1 MAWRRVRRAA
11 LTAHGYRRAPLLWA
25 PADGRLLRAQVV
37 GLDELV
43 AAAPAGQVEVL
54 QRSPARR
61 MTCDVGFV
69 SASGAELPAAQ
80 PTLALVPGPD
90 HYVAKIQDATIIGGS
105 SLRLLGDPRQQAYA
119 LHDLHGQDRG
129 RRFPLTDFAT
139 RQCVGMRC
147 ELRTPDAATGL
158 QSLPTGIALTLNFGW
173 NYFHFVFE
181 VLCRMQAI
189 ETLRLPATVPWLV
202 DASTLEVPAFRALF
216 EAVNREQRP
225 VVAIAKGAWCHVETL
240 YTVGD
245 PHRIPANHR
254 RADRMRADDHAFDA
268 ASIAWLRDRLL
279 PLARRRDD
287 FPRRIYLS
295 RSRASARRRF
305 NEADLLPA
313 LERHG
318 FVSVAPETLDVFEQI
333 GLFAGAEA
341 VVGGSGAAFTN
352 LAFTSPGCHALV
364 FAREQLQA
372 TFFAPYAR
380 QCDVRLAYLTE
391 REGAPELYATVHEA
405 FRLDPTRVDAALGAI
420 AAAIERG
427 EGPSPRR

>member
-1 MAWRRVRRAA
+1 M
-11 LTAHGYRRAPLLWA
+11 
-25 PADGRLLRAQVV
+25 LRAEIV
-37 GLDELV
+37 GLDGLI
-43 AAAPAGQVEVL
+43 AAAAAGQVEVL

-61 MTCDVGFV
+61 TTCGVGFV
-69 SASGAELPAAQ
+69 SRSGSELPAAL
-80 PTLALVPGPD
+80 PPLEVVPGPD
-90 HYVAKIQDATIIGGS
+90 QYVARIADATIIGGS
-105 SLRLLGDPRQQAYA
+105 SLRLIGDPRRQAWA

-129 RRFPLTDFAT
+129 RRFLLTDGAT

-147 ELRTPDAATGL
+147 ELLPPLDGTAA
-158 QSLPTGIALTLNFGW
+158 QSLPNGIALTLNYGW
-173 NYFHFVFE
+173 NYYHFVFE
-181 VLCRMQAI
+181 VLCRIRAV
-189 ETLRLPATVPWLV
+189 EALGLPPSVPWLV
-202 DASTLEVPAFRALF
+202 DATTLEVPAFRALF
-216 EAVNREQRP
+216 EAVDRERRP
-225 VVAIAKGAWCHVETL
+225 VVCVAKGAWCHVEEL
-240 YTVGD
+240 YVVGD

-254 RADRMRADDHAFDA
+254 RVDRMRADDHAFDA
-268 ASIAWLRDRLL
+268 ASLVWLRERLL

-287 FPRRIYLS
+287 LPRRIYLS
-295 RSRASARRRF
+295 RSRASVRRRF

-352 LAFTSPGCHALV
+352 LAFASPGCHALV

-391 REGAPELYATVHEA
+391 REGPPELYATLHEA
-405 FRLDPTRVDAALGAI
+405 FRLDPARVDAALGAI
-420 AAAIERG
+420 VDAIEG
-427 EGPSPRR
+427 GGAASARR